1 MATKENKLKKAEI
14 KKFEELLSEKKRKI
28 LEKLIKDS
36 GRYHEIFKNSGEGD
50 LADIANDSYEKYL
63 LYDLSLGEKD
73 ELSAIDGALLK
84 IESGSYGTCESCG
97 NAIPMQRLQIK
108 PDAKLCVKCKELA
121 EKKGK

>member
-1 MATKENKLKKAEI
+1 MISKEIKLKKAEI
-14 KKFEELLSEKKRKI
+14 KKFEDMLAEKKRKI

-73 ELSAIDGALLK
+73 ELAAIDAALLK
-84 IESGSYGTCESCG
+84 VENGTYGKCETCGSS
-97 NAIPMQRLQIK
+97 IPLQRLQIK
-108 PDAKLCVKCKELA
+108 PDARLCVKCKELL
-121 EKKGK
+121 EKNGK

>member
-1 MATKENKLKKAEI
+1 MPSKEFKLKKAEI

-73 ELSAIDGALLK
+73 ELSAIDAALLK
-84 IESGSYGTCESCG
+84 VEDGTYGRCESC
-97 NAIPMQRLQIK
+97 NSAIPLQRLQIK
-108 PDAKLCVKCKELA
+108 PDARLCVKCKELA
-121 EKKGK
+121 EKNGK